1 MKLCLGGS
9 SWPRVKGCKVETP
22 IHDSILRE
30 LITWECKE
38 DGLNII
44 MNVLAN
50 PKGSVGRWNLNFWRL
65 SRAILHN
72 IFEARVL

>member
-1 MKLCLGGS
+1 VLSLL
-9 SWPRVKGCKVETP
+9 WTKVETP
-22 IHDSILRE
+22 IRDSIRE
-30 LITWECKE
+30 LVTWECKE
-38 DGLNII
+38 HGVNI
-44 MNVLAN
+44 MNVLAL